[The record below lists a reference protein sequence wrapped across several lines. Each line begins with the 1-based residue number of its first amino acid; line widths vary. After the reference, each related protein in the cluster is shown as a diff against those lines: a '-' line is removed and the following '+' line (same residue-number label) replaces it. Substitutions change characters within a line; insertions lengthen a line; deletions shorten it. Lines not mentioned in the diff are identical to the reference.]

1 MKKKIISVAF
11 IALLTGT
18 LMGCSNDTSTDMKS
32 NDTSIDEKSKDT
44 YGYDEILSKIADS
57 IESGEESDNGEYSY
71 MYPKFGGMGA
81 SDFGYAFIQ
90 ITENEQELVVGENG
104 TNEYPSILYDM
115 YEEKNGELV
124 HIFSGGERDRYYA
137 TDTTGAFIEE
147 GSSSADDSF
156 LDTFIVDDG
165 IRNIANFY
173 RAPEKINIDLTSFKK
188 QDSSENQSDK
198 KKHSIEVTDDK
209 GIVEKCPK
217 SAKSGD
223 KVTIKTNVFMDAI
236 PEINV
241 NGSDSG
247 EWDKNRTEY
256 TFIMPDK
263 DVIISTILKSAG
275 ES

>member
-18 LMGCSNDTSTDMKS
+18 LMGCSNDTS
-32 NDTSIDEKSKDT
+32 IDEKSKDT
-44 YGYDEILSKIADS
+44 YGYDEILSKIAAS

-90 ITENEQELVVGENG
+90 ITENEQALVVGENG

-147 GSSSADDSF
+147 GSSSADASF

-165 IRNIANFY
+165 IRNSANFY

-209 GIVEKCPK
+209 GVVEKCPK

-256 TFIMPDK
+256 TFIMPDE
-263 DVIISTILKSAG
+263 DVTISTILKSAG